1 MLVAIDAA
9 FPTAAVVWPLG
20 TITGRLVAVVASC
33 LLPHICDALNKV
45 ALNLRFSLY
54 CQDDANARFYASQH
68 AFIVIVARKTIMT
81 LVPIELSIIG

>member
-1 MLVAIDAA
+1 MLP

-45 ALNLRFSLY
+45 ALNL
-54 CQDDANARFYASQH
+54 
-68 AFIVIVARKTIMT
+68 T
-81 LVPIELSIIG
+81 LLAVLPR